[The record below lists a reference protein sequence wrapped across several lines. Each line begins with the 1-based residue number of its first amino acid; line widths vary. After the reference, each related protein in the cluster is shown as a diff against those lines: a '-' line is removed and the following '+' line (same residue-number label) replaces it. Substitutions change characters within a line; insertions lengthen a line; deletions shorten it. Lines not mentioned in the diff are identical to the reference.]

1 MRVRLV
7 LPLAAIA
14 IAACGGSDSTGHK
27 PPAHTADISITN
39 SGFSPETLN
48 AQTNTLV
55 TWTVTS
61 GDNSHVIRFT
71 GTVPAGGDPNSS
83 TLTIGQKAS
92 TTFLQAGTYNYEDT
106 LDTSHTGVVIVQ

>member
-14 IAACGGSDSTGHK
+14 IAACGGSDSTGPK
-27 PPAHTADISITN
+27 EPPHTADISITN
-39 SGFSPETLN
+39 DGFSPETLN

-61 GDNSHVIRFT
+61 GDDSHVIRFT
-71 GTVPAGGDPNSS
+71 GTVPSGSNPNSS
-83 TLTIGQKAS
+83 TLVLGQKAS
-92 TTFLQAGTYNYEDT
+92 TTFLQAGTYDYVDT
-106 LDTSHTGVVIVQ
+106 LHTEHTGVVIVQ